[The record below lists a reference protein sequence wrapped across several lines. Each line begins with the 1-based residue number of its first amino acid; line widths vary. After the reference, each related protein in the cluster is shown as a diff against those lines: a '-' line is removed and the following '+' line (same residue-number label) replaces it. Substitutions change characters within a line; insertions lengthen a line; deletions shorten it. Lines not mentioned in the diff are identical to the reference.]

1 MSVIPRSHNELLAH
15 ARDSVSNHFITCEED
30 AWYRQ
35 AANTAVPAV
44 MKAGGV
50 IFFSYNTAHSTGDNR
65 SLHERAGLAFHVGP
79 ASLHDAKPEQPMV
92 YPGAEGEGNQSAAQ
106 QDNEV
111 IKILQAKSTK
121 KESEGQGQVESFGAD
136 EAQAAAEQLEL
147 LLDAGNVNPLSE
159 EEQADADRVMRKD
172 ATVCLSAER
181 VQQVSGGQEVDEE
194 EDSAEDLFGD
204 ERHAGLREEAAKARR
219 WLTGPQASGGEEYY
233 GERIEGTWE
242 TEVSRALEGSATSDW
257 EGGRIGSEAQREMI
271 AASCALVEKTFGRQ
285 PSSSLPPAG
294 VAAAPMAGSKL

>member
-1 MSVIPRSHNELLAH
+1 MPEPEKARGTGMWIAVHDATVENGTMSVIPRSHNELLAH

-79 ASLHDAKPEQPMV
+79 ASLHDAKPETPIV

-106 QDNEV
+106 KDNEV
-111 IKILQAKSTK
+111 IKILQAKSAK

-147 LLDAGNVNPLSE
+147 LLDAGNANPLSE
-159 EEQADADRVMRKD
+159 EEQAGADRVMRKD

-181 VQQVSGGQEVDEE
+181 VQQVSGGQPVDAE
-194 EDSAEDLFGD
+194 EDNAEDLFGD
-204 ERHAGLREEAAKARR
+204 GRHAGLREGAAKARR
-219 WLTGPQASGGEEYY
+219 WLTGPQASGGEDYY
-233 GERIEGTWE
+233 VRTD
-242 TEVSRALEGSATSDW
+242 TCLPFD
-257 EGGRIGSEAQREMI
+257 
-271 AASCALVEKTFGRQ
+271 CAG
-285 PSSSLPPAG
+285 
-294 VAAAPMAGSKL
+294 

>member
-1 MSVIPRSHNELLAH
+1 MLFDGASYHQDNAYFRMPEPEKARGTGMWIAVHDATVENGTMSVIPRSHNELLAH

-147 LLDAGNVNPLSE
+147 LL
-159 EEQADADRVMRKD
+159 
-172 ATVCLSAER
+172 
-181 VQQVSGGQEVDEE
+181 
-194 EDSAEDLFGD
+194 
-204 ERHAGLREEAAKARR
+204 
-219 WLTGPQASGGEEYY
+219 
-233 GERIEGTWE
+233 GT
-242 TEVSRALEGSATSDW
+242 
-257 EGGRIGSEAQREMI
+257 
-271 AASCALVEKTFGRQ
+271 KF
-285 PSSSLPPAG
+285 
-294 VAAAPMAGSKL
+294 